1 MDIIKGFPATSQDNY
16 PLNVTTIIKH
26 AARSFGPQEIVSQRL
41 DGSIFSYTY
50 AKAHQRMKRL
60 ASGLEGLGVKPGDR
74 VGVLAWNS
82 HENYEIYFGLP
93 GMGAVMLLLNLRL
106 TPQDLS
112 YVIEHSGASYIIVD
126 ETLLPI
132 AHAVAPLCKNI
143 KAFVIITM
151 AGKKLADVQTSL
163 ENTYSYEELIDGGSP
178 DYEWPWIEETS
189 AYGAC
194 YTTGTTGKPKGVY
207 YSHRNVY
214 LHSCSIGTNSEPWW
228 FCERSQRAR
237 LQQMT

>member
-1 MDIIKGFPATSQDNY
+1 
-16 PLNVTTIIKH
+16 
-26 AARSFGPQEIVSQRL
+26 
-41 DGSIFSYTY
+41 
-50 AKAHQRMKRL
+50 
-60 ASGLEGLGVKPGDR
+60 